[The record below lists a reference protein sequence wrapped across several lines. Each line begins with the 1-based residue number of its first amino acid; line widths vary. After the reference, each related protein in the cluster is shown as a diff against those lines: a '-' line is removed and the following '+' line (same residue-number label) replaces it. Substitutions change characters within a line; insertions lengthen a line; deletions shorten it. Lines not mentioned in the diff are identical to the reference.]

1 MPGLHMSR
9 TRTVAAASV
18 SVVVVALLAACSTQ
32 TEAPTTAASDSS
44 PTPSTDPRMALTDRL
59 LTLTEFP
66 LANWREENTLLLPLP
81 DDVEESP
88 TLSAGTATPTAAP
101 RTLCDAADAN
111 LVFETTAITEAS
123 GLVRLFAAGGYLLE
137 LLLVDESG
145 ELAETLQG
153 QIQDCIDAG
162 PVPPDSSFTLLHG
175 WAPTVPQ
182 ADGMF
187 TAQFGALEES
197 TKVSNITAIGIA
209 HEDGITLVTLSDI
222 KDLRTV
228 LTPEEFVQI
237 TASMYDKLTP

>member
-9 TRTVAAASV
+9 RGTVAAASV
-18 SVVVVALLAACSTQ
+18 VAVLALLAACSTQ
-32 TEAPTTAASDSS
+32 AEAPTTTASSS

-66 LANWREENTLLLPLP
+66 LANWREEDTILLPLP

-88 TLSAGTATPTAAP
+88 TLSTGTATPTAAP
-101 RTLCDAADAN
+101 RTLCDAADADQ
-111 LVFETTAITEAS
+111 VFATTAIAEAS
-123 GLVRLFAAGGYLLE
+123 GIGRVFTAGGYLLE
-137 LLLVDESG
+137 LLFVDESG

-162 PVPPDSSFTLLHG
+162 PVPPNSSFTLLHG
-175 WAPTVPQ
+175 WALTAPQ
-182 ADGMF
+182 IDGAF

-197 TKVSNITAIGIA
+197 MKVSGITAIGIA

-222 KDLRTV
+222 KELRTV